1 MCIHEN
7 LEKVMIRKFIF
18 AVAATVALG
27 AATLSVTSA
36 PASAWGWKHH
46 HHHHHGHWHGGFRF
60 YAPVGLVG
68 YNGGCYR
75 KRWVSTPYGVKL
87 RWVNVCY

>member
-1 MCIHEN
+1 
-7 LEKVMIRKFIF
+7 MIRKILF

-27 AATLSVTSA
+27 AATLSVSSA
-36 PASAWGWKHH
+36 PASAWGFKH

-60 YAPVGLVG
+60 YGGPVGLVG
-68 YNGGCYR
+68 GGCYV
-75 KRWVSTPYGVKL
+75 KRWVSTPYGLKV

>member
-1 MCIHEN
+1 
-7 LEKVMIRKFIF
+7 MIRKILF

-27 AATLSVTSA
+27 TATLSVSSA
-36 PASAWGWKHH
+36 PASAWGFKH

-60 YAPVGLVG
+60 YGGPVGLVG
-68 YNGGCYR
+68 YNGGCYV
-75 KRWVSTPYGVKL
+75 KRWVGTPYGVKL

>member
-1 MCIHEN
+1 
-7 LEKVMIRKFIF
+7 MIRKILF

-27 AATLSVTSA
+27 TATLSVSSA
-36 PASAWGWKHH
+36 PASAWGFKH

-60 YAPVGLVG
+60 YGGPVGLVG
-68 YNGGCYR
+68 YGGGCYV
-75 KRWVSTPYGVKL
+75 KRWVGTPYGLKL

>member
-1 MCIHEN
+1 
-7 LEKVMIRKFIF
+7 MIRKILF

-27 AATLSVTSA
+27 TATLSVSSA
-36 PASAWGWKHH
+36 PASAWGFKH

-60 YAPVGLVG
+60 YGGPVGLVG
-68 YNGGCYR
+68 YNGGCYV
-75 KRWVSTPYGVKL
+75 KRWVSTPYGLKL

>member
-1 MCIHEN
+1 
-7 LEKVMIRKFIF
+7 MIRKILF

-27 AATLSVTSA
+27 TATLSVSSA

-46 HHHHHGHWHGGFRF
+46 HHHHHKHWHGGFRF
-60 YAPVGLVG
+60 YGPAAVGLVG
-68 YNGGCYR
+68 YNTCYV
-75 KRWVSTPYGVKL
+75 KRWISTPYGMKL

>member
-1 MCIHEN
+1 
-7 LEKVMIRKFIF
+7 MIRKILF

-27 AATLSVTSA
+27 TATLSVSTA

-46 HHHHHGHWHGGFRF
+46 HHFHHKHWHGGFRF
-60 YAPVGLVG
+60 YAPVGYVG
-68 YNGGCYR
+68 YNSCYR